1 MDQFEAFIQ
10 KEKFVEDDTILY
22 PGLSNPAMRIVFTE
36 KINEAAKD
44 FREVYLSLNP
54 TTQAYL
60 EKIKIGLDR
69 FLNTDLINDTEDKER
84 VCQYFE
90 ELMDI
95 VELESS
101 EGILNTFLYGF
112 DPNESD
118 N

>member
-1 MDQFEAFIQ
+1 MDLFETFIQ
-10 KEKFVEDDTILY
+10 KEKFEEDDTIFY
-22 PGLSNPAMRIVFTE
+22 PGLSNPAMRPVFTA

-44 FREVYLSLNP
+44 FQEVFLSTNP

-60 EKIKIGLDR
+60 AKIKIGLDR
-69 FLNTDLINDTEDKER
+69 FSDTDLINDTEDKER

-95 VELESS
+95 VGLESS
-101 EGILNTFLYGF
+101 EGILNKFLYGF